1 MNFVDLM
8 GETFGSLGA
17 NKVRSFLTILG
28 IVVGIGSVIA
38 LLAIGQG
45 SQDSVTDRIE
55 SVGSNNL
62 TVSPYASRGSGGGGG
77 PRMASASVESLTQD
91 DVAAIEQLEIVEAA
105 APYASGNAQLVAG
118 ESNTNASI
126 VGVTPAYATVNA
138 LTTASGSFVT
148 ARDVESSAR
157 TIVLGYQTAIDLF
170 GEGVNPIG
178 ERVKAGSIIFTVSG
192 VLAEKGSSSMSN
204 ADSSA
209 FVALSTLQR
218 LVTGSE
224 YLGGIG
230 VQVVSGTD
238 MTSAENQVTQALLR
252 SHGIASADSADFS
265 VSSMTDMLETMTEVT
280 GTFTSLLAA
289 IASISLVVGGIGIMN
304 MMLTTVTE
312 RTREIGLRK
321 ALGATEAAVTSQ
333 FLAESVTLTVIGG
346 VAGIAIGW
354 AVAAIAAPLLGMTA
368 SVSTGAVLMAT
379 GVSVAIGIV
388 FGYYPARRAARM
400 SPIEALRYQ

>member
-8 GETFGSLGA
+8 GETFGSLGS

-77 PRMASASVESLTQD
+77 PRMASSSVESLTD
-91 DVAAIEQLEIVEAA
+91 ADVTAIEQIGIVETV

-118 ESNTNASI
+118 ENNTNASI
-126 VGVTPAYATVNA
+126 MGVTPAYATVNTLA
-138 LTTASGSFVT
+138 TSSGSFVT
-148 ARDVESSAR
+148 ARDVETSSR

-170 GEGVNPIG
+170 GEGANPIG
-178 ERVKAGSIIFTVSG
+178 ERVKAGSLIFTVSG
-192 VLAEKGSSSMSN
+192 VLEEKGSSSMSN

-209 FVALSTLQR
+209 FVPLTTLQR

-224 YLGGIG
+224 YLGGIS

-238 MTSAENQVTQALLR
+238 MTAAEDQVTQALLR
-252 SHGIASADSADFS
+252 SHGLSSADSADFS

-280 GTFTSLLAA
+280 STFTSLLAA

-321 ALGATEAAVTSQ
+321 ALGATEGAVTSQ
-333 FLAESVTLTVIGG
+333 FLAESVALTVIGG
-346 VAGIAIGW
+346 IAGIAIGW
-354 AVAAIAAPLLGMTA
+354 AVAAIAAPLLGTSA
-368 SVSTGAVLMAT
+368 SVSSGAVLMAT